1 MSGILIKHLKMPKIG
16 ERRTLVIDGN
26 GDVYVDGSMGHQRL
40 VDYAVEL
47 PSDDLISKDKLLEL
61 EMPDSCERWIDR
73 KLETD
78 SCDEAYELGWEDLMT
93 SIITA
98 RPVVKWE
105 TE

>member
-16 ERRTLVIDGN
+16 EKRTLVIDGN

-61 EMPDSCERWIDR
+61 EMPDRCDRWIDR
-73 KLETD
+73 HLSD
-78 SCDEAYELGWEDLMT
+78 GDCDKAYEQGWEDLMT
-93 SIITA
+93 EISIAIS
-98 RPVVKWE
+98 VVKGE